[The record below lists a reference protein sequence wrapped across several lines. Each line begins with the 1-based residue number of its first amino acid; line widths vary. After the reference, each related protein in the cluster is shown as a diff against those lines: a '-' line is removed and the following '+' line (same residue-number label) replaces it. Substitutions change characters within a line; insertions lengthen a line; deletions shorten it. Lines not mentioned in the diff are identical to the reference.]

1 MGFENMTQT
10 EIYFTLYKIS
20 FILLLRVEEQIII
33 FIMLEITIQLSL
45 PEILYFNCII
55 PDIILLRLLSSKWEK
70 LISIMGNT

>member
-45 PEILYFNCII
+45 LAILYFNCII

>member
-1 MGFENMTQT
+1 MGFENMAQT
-10 EIYFTLYKIS
+10 EIYFTLHKIS

-33 FIMLEITIQLSL
+33 FIMLGITIQLSL
-45 PEILYFNCII
+45 PAILYFKCTI

>member
-1 MGFENMTQT
+1 MTQT

-45 PEILYFNCII
+45 LAILYFNCII